1 MTDRDDPQPVV
12 ATEAA
17 LKAIRRLRAAVGP
30 VMFFQSGG
38 CCDGSVP
45 MCFRDGEFLVADRD
59 LLLGTLDGCPF
70 YIDPRQFEAWRAPVL
85 TLDVEPGLPEGFS
98 LPAGDDAHFV
108 TRSRMR
114 RRDADEAQRYDSSAG
129 ESAAISV
136 SSVSA

>member
-1 MTDRDDPQPVV
+1 MNDRDDRQPVV

-45 MCFRDGEFLVADRD
+45 MCFRDGEFVVADWD

-70 YIDPRQFEAWRAPVL
+70 YIDPRQFEAWNAPSL

-108 TRSRMR
+108 TRSRVR
-114 RRDADEAQRYDSSAG
+114 RRAG
-129 ESAAISV
+129 AGPHRPESADHAANRKSRVSV
-136 SSVSA
+136 